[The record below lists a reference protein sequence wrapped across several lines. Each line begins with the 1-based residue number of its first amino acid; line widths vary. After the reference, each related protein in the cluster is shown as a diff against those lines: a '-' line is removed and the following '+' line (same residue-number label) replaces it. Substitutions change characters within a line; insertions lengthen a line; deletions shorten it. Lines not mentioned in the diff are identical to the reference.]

1 MAADEGET
9 LARLKAHRKELIEP
23 KTAEYHGRVVKLMG
37 DGTLMEFGSVVDAVS
52 FAVDFQQAMVERNVK
67 VPEDRRIIYRVGINI
82 GDIIVDGDDIYG
94 DGVNVAAR
102 LEGLAQPGGVC
113 ISQTVFNHVRKK
125 VDLTF
130 VDLGEKQVKNIPD
143 PVRVYRIDLSG
154 TDTDSVSRGSDAG
167 GLPLPDKPSIA
178 VLPFENMSGDPE
190 QEFFADGMAEEIITA
205 LSRYRWFFVIA
216 RNSSFTYKGRAVDVT
231 QVAKEL
237 GVRYVLEGSVRKAGN
252 RVRVTAQL
260 IDATTGNHIWA
271 ERYDRELD
279 DIFALQDDITE
290 AIVAAIEPELG
301 GVERERAFRK
311 LPGSLDVWGLYQR
324 GLWHI
329 YQFTREDRIEALSL
343 FKQAR
348 ELDSKFGPAHAGVS
362 FAHFLAVYL
371 GYTEDR
377 EADLAN
383 CYEAARKSVECDE
396 KDPVGHWVLAR
407 AHLLR
412 GEHERAIAEFTTA
425 IELNP
430 SFAQG
435 YYNLGWALVQAGRP
449 VEALPHLDKAYRLS
463 PHDPLV
469 FAFMNVRSLALVL
482 MGDLEQAFEWAA
494 KATRQPHAHFH
505 TFAIAAVCAALFGR
519 EDEARRAVDEIIL
532 LRPNYSC
539 SFFEQS
545 YPFKQREDLERFL
558 DGLRKAGLPD

>member
-1 MAADEGET
+1 M
-9 LARLKAHRKELIEP
+9 
-23 KTAEYHGRVVKLMG
+23 
-37 DGTLMEFGSVVDAVS
+37 
-52 FAVDFQQAMVERNVK
+52 
-67 VPEDRRIIYRVGINI
+67 
-82 GDIIVDGDDIYG
+82 
-94 DGVNVAAR
+94 
-102 LEGLAQPGGVC
+102 
-113 ISQTVFNHVRKK
+113 
-125 VDLTF
+125 
-130 VDLGEKQVKNIPD
+130 
-143 PVRVYRIDLSG
+143 
-154 TDTDSVSRGSDAG
+154 
-167 GLPLPDKPSIA
+167 
-178 VLPFENMSGDPE
+178 
-190 QEFFADGMAEEIITA
+190 
-205 LSRYRWFFVIA
+205 
-216 RNSSFTYKGRAVDVT
+216 
-231 QVAKEL
+231 
-237 GVRYVLEGSVRKAGN
+237 
-252 RVRVTAQL
+252 
-260 IDATTGNHIWA
+260 
-271 ERYDRELD
+271 
-279 DIFALQDDITE
+279 
-290 AIVAAIEPELG
+290 
-301 GVERERAFRK
+301 
-311 LPGSLDVWGLYQR
+311 WGLYQR

-343 FKQAR
+343 FKQAT

-371 GYTEDR
+371 AYTEDR
-377 EADLAN
+377 EADLVN

-412 GEHERAIAEFTTA
+412 GEHELAIAEFTTA

-519 EDEARRAVDEIIL
+519 EDEARRAVDEIL
-532 LRPNYSC
+532 LRRPDYSC

-545 YPFKQREDLERFL
+545 YPFKQREDLDKFL
-558 DGLRKAGLPD
+558 DGLRKAGLPE